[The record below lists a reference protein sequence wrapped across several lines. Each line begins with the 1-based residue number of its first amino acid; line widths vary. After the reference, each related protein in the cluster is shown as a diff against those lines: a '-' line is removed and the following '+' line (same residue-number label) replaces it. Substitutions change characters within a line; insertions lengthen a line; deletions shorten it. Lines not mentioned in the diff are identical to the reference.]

1 MIKLLRIDDRL
12 VHGQV
17 ALVWTPALNA
27 DCLLVANDKV
37 AKDEFLKM
45 TLGFA
50 KPPTAKLLI
59 KSMEDSISFLEAP
72 ENQALKI
79 LLIVNSVQDAFT
91 IADALPE
98 VNSINFG
105 GLRARE
111 GSRSISKAMTLT
123 HADIELIQQMMAK
136 GIELE
141 VRQVPSDNKQLIQ
154 NLI

>member
-12 VHGQV
+12 LHGQV
-17 ALVWTPALNA
+17 ALVWTPALKV

-37 AKDEFLKM
+37 AKDDFLKM
-45 TLGFA
+45 TMGFA
-50 KPPTAKLLI
+50 KPPSAKLLI
-59 KSMEDSISFLEAP
+59 KSLEESISFVRAS

-79 LLIVNSVQDAFT
+79 LMIINSVQDAFT

-98 VNSINFG
+98 IQSINFG

-111 GSRSISKAMTLT
+111 GSRNISKAMTLT
-123 HADIELIQQMMAK
+123 DADIELIREMIAK

-141 VRQVPSDNKQLIQ
+141 VRQVPSDSKQLIQ

>member
-12 VHGQV
+12 LHGQV
-17 ALVWTPALNA
+17 ALVWTPALKV

-37 AKDEFLKM
+37 AKDDFLKM
-45 TLGFA
+45 TMGFA
-50 KPPTAKLLI
+50 KPPSAKLLI
-59 KSMEDSISFLEAP
+59 KSLEESISFVRAP
-72 ENQALKI
+72 ENQSLKI
-79 LLIVNSVQDAFT
+79 LMIINSVQDAFT

-98 VNSINFG
+98 IQSINFG

-111 GSRSISKAMTLT
+111 GSRNISKAMTLT
-123 HADIELIQQMMAK
+123 DADIELIREMIVK

-141 VRQVPSDNKQLIQ
+141 VRQVPSDSKQFIQ